1 MKKVVTGIITG
12 LALITLAG
20 CGSSSP
26 TKLSS
31 NTSTSSKSASK
42 LTLLER
48 SQEDTEALFTSSSH
62 KSLVDN
68 TQKSDINAVKK
79 EVLKLPDNK
88 AKNDLMALLDKAFAL
103 LPKQEAKNRS
113 YADNLS
119 KKDEASSK
127 AVKES
132 KAKEASAEKASAIL
146 QSKYHASRK
155 SSIAASKSEI
165 KTKKVASKKSSTATT
180 SVKSRYKKI
189 SLEAF
194 ATNPEK
200 YEGKD
205 IETSGH
211 VTYVQ
216 KKPDDPD
223 VYYVA
228 ILPKDNYSS
237 SGYSFGSVTEVNVD
251 TMQETPIHVG
261 DNITVRGSGLTG
273 GVQFRGKTLRADIVV
288 DDVTIN

>member
-20 CGSSSP
+20 CG
-26 TKLSS
+26 
-31 NTSTSSKSASK
+31 
-42 LTLLER
+42 
-48 SQEDTEALFTSSSH
+48 TSSST
-62 KSLVDN
+62 KSESDNSSQAVASSKKAAIDNAEAAVISLFNDQEQDHIAKNLSLSKVAKVKAIVD
-68 TQKSDINAVKK
+68 S
-79 EVLKLPDNK
+79 LPSGK
-88 AKNDLMALLDKAFAL
+88 AKNEMLKSI
-103 LPKQEAKNRS
+103 KNAKS
-113 YADNLS
+113 QVIAAAEFSEDNKKSNASES
-119 KKDEASSK
+119 KREAS
-127 AVKES
+127 KE
-132 KAKEASAEKASAIL
+132 KEASISQSQSFAS
-146 QSKYHASRK
+146 HK
-155 SSIAASKSEI
+155 SSVAASKS
-165 KTKKVASKKSSTATT
+165 KSKAKKSSTATT

-189 SLEAF
+189 SLEDF

-237 SGYSFGSVTEVNVD
+237 SGYSFGSVTEVNID